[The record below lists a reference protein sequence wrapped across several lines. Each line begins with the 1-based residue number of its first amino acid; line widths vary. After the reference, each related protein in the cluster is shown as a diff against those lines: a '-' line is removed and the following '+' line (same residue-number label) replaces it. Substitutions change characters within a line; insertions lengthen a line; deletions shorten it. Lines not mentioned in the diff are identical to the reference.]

1 MSNTQRPPL
10 RRFRP
15 AGPPAAAPQ
24 PSATPQP
31 NRTPVRVE
39 ALDNGKRK
47 KQFQW
52 DRLPIGFFGYLIL
65 GLWWLAG
72 GKWTIDGSPLLVNAI
87 LDFFHIKFALPPVTN
102 PTVYLVLCWL
112 PLFISYVEH
121 KYAPWRA
128 ARKWGILALVFVIGI
143 WLIVTAADWSSTWLA
158 VTHPELGAWR
168 ITQQVAAIPALAAI
182 WTTLTTFVPEIG
194 FVALARWLKE

>member
-15 AGPPAAAPQ
+15 AGPPAAAVQ
-24 PSATPQP
+24 PSAAP
-31 NRTPVRVE
+31 RTPPAPARDE
-39 ALDNGKRK
+39 APAASKRK

-52 DRLPIGFFGYLIL
+52 DRLPIAFFGYLIL

-87 LDFFHIKFALPPVTN
+87 LDFFRIKVALPPVTN
-102 PTVYLVLCWL
+102 PTVYLLLCWL
-112 PLFISYVEH
+112 PAGISYVEH
-121 KYAPWRA
+121 KYSPWRA
-128 ARKWGILALVFVIGI
+128 VRKWGILALVFVLGI

-158 VTHPELGAWR
+158 LTHPEPGAWR
-168 ITQQVAAIPALAAI
+168 IAQQVAAIPALAAVC
-182 WTTLTTFVPEIG
+182 TTLTTFVPEIG
-194 FVALARWLKE
+194 AAVLAWWLWE